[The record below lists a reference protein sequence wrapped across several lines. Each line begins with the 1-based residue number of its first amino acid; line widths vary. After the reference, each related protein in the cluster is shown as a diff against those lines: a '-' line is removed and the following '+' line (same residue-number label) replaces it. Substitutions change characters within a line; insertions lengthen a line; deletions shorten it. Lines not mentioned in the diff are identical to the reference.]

1 MNESKR
7 TSRIL
12 STPYHTLT
20 RIFPSA
26 FSLCRPLYLLL
37 SSLYPPSAP
46 PPLLFIFLVRYELD
60 TFDTKN
66 DLKRLQNN
74 SRYKLVTH
82 WDQPRDAQYVS
93 CFACVNSLHSRLIL
107 SAGSNRGINVIDA
120 GAGRSITELPSA
132 HTRAVHTIR
141 FPTPSEYVSHPND
154 S

>member
-1 MNESKR
+1 M
-7 TSRIL
+7 
-12 STPYHTLT
+12 
-20 RIFPSA
+20 
-26 FSLCRPLYLLL
+26 FSLFRPLSLLF
-37 SSLYPPSAP
+37 SSLCSPSVPPHP
-46 PPLLFIFLVRYELD
+46 FRYELD

-120 GAGRSITELPSA
+120 GAGRSITELPSV

-141 FPTPSEYVSHPND
+141 FPTPSEYVSHPNE
-154 S
+154 SYVNSKHIVGKGGGERGERAG